1 MTRTNWL
8 DDDTNLP
15 LLDEKV
21 HELRSFTDAMADGK
35 VETHELQTQQDRVVK
50 AMQAVESE
58 LSDELHA
65 KVTAL
70 LIETTA
76 YDIMRTLHELQSE
89 RLRTTFK

>member
-8 DDDTNLP
+8 DSDTDLP

-21 HELRSFTDAMADGK
+21 HELTSFTDAMADGK
-35 VETHELQTQQDRVVK
+35 VDAQEMQTQQDRVVA
-50 AMQAVESE
+50 AMKAVESE

-76 YDIMRTLHELQSE
+76 YDIMRTLHELQAE
-89 RLRTTFK
+89 RLRAKFG